1 LYYENSWYYRRCWS
15 KYNCGVLTASTRKN
29 NLYGKALAG
38 ASIAY
43 EIPTEPQ
50 QEYVSKIIHGLVMG
64 RQEDNNKAILEN
76 IIDSFADRGIE
87 HIILACTDLQL
98 LRPEH
103 KTIKIYDTMK
113 ILKDSTIKQMLS
125 NS

>member
-1 LYYENSWYYRRCWS
+1 
-15 KYNCGVLTASTRKN
+15 
-29 NLYGKALAG
+29 
-38 ASIAY
+38 
-43 EIPTEPQ
+43 
-50 QEYVSKIIHGLVMG
+50 MG